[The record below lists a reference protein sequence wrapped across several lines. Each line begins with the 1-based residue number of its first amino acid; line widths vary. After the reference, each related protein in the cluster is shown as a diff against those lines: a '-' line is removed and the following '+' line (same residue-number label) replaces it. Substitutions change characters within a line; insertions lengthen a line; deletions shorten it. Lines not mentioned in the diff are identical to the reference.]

1 MLKSPWKIGGRALWK
16 LNSGQIKCAGPKVK
30 GFKDLTGEFDPGSE

>member
-1 MLKSPWKIGGRALWK
+1 MLESPREDLGRALWK